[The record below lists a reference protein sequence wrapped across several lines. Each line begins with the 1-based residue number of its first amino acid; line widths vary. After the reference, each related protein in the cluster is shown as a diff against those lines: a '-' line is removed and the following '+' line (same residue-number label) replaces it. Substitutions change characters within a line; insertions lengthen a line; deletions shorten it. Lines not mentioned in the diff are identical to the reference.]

1 MATDRR
7 GYMREEI
14 KLREPFGVSAAVES
28 SRLLATAAGKL
39 GKKNVLD
46 LGTGS
51 GYVGIYLA
59 KQGATVT
66 AVDVSPI
73 AVEVA
78 TGNAKEN
85 NVSIAI
91 FQSDLFEKVRDLFD
105 LIIWNA
111 PVGDAAGSRI
121 VDVVKSVIRKLP
133 LVYKFAQSMTYK
145 LFLKERTGLDKK
157 VAKEAYQY
165 LQNDGILLLLIIDGE
180 EEALVPFALSLG
192 YKRED
197 LDSSA
202 LRRTIKGSFLLL
214 KKQNV

>member
-1 MATDRR
+1 
-7 GYMREEI
+7 MREEI